1 MQSRLLLAQ
10 QDPRFLLS
18 LHRPPPHHAPL
29 HLQPGKSAIL
39 KPRKQGKGR
48 VPKKNGK
55 IVAFC
60 QTPLGLNFVPPRTFS
75 VILSERVK
83 YGAPLRRIWY
93 CSPDLATLLIVSFS
107 YLREADDD
115 FLDELLG
122 GVGGQIA
129 SLIPKD
135 VDSQVFIFEALNL
148 NQWLWLET

>member
-1 MQSRLLLAQ
+1 M
-10 QDPRFLLS
+10 
-18 LHRPPPHHAPL
+18 
-29 HLQPGKSAIL
+29 
-39 KPRKQGKGR
+39 
-48 VPKKNGK
+48 
-55 IVAFC
+55 
-60 QTPLGLNFVPPRTFS
+60 
-75 VILSERVK
+75 ILSERVK

-148 NQWLWLET
+148 NQ